1 MFHTG
6 SASTGHASIWDVI
19 RYDVLVQLS
28 AFVVAGFWLLG
39 SFVFLLEWQQARLTA
54 YQSDALV
61 LLAVSGLAW
70 LTLAAW
76 RTQALNRILD
86 RGRPVVGTVEL
97 SIKSGNW
104 LRILVS
110 FELNGI
116 RSEKSFALAPVGA
129 ANRISQGDQIT
140 LVMDPTAP
148 MRAVL
153 TEVLFRTLPDSHPSQ
168 ETDADKPEGRG
179 PRHPIDFMFDNMFH
193 RTSAGTL
200 VFRPWSRGS
209 RGYVLESEDQMPRL
223 RKATSTCWNTALIA
237 GIAGMAYG
245 AHDIVIPECG
255 CPGLL
260 RLIGFSLLGAL
271 LPILAFAIWL
281 RVAVRGLARYDGPPT
296 PLPDHVILMARTN
309 RGEMRFAAV
318 ACALLGLITLAAGH
332 YTDTSGCLPTVLALS
347 CFAGALAFGYSGWA
361 ERKS

>member
-6 SASTGHASIWDVI
+6 SASAGHASIRDVV
-19 RYDVLVQLS
+19 RYDVPVQLS
-28 AFVVAGFWLLG
+28 AFVVAGVWLLAG
-39 SFVFLLEWQQARLTA
+39 FICLLEWQRARQTDF
-54 YQSDALV
+54 QSDALV

-70 LTLAAW
+70 LILAAW

-116 RSEKSFALAPVGA
+116 QSEKSFALPPVGA
-129 ANRISQGDQIT
+129 ANRISQGDRIT
-140 LVMDPTAP
+140 LAVDPAAP
-148 MRAVL
+148 MQAVL
-153 TEVLFRTLPDSHPSQ
+153 TEVLFRTLPDSHPTQ
-168 ETDADKPEGRG
+168 ETDVDEAEERG
-179 PRHPIDFMFDNMFH
+179 PRHPIEFMFDNMFH

-209 RGYVLESEDQMPRL
+209 RGYVLKSEDQMPRL

-245 AHDIVIPECG
+245 GHGIAIPECG

-260 RLIGFSLLGAL
+260 RWIGFSLLGAL
-271 LPILAFAIWL
+271 LPMLAFAIWL
-281 RVAVRGLARYDGPPT
+281 RVALRGLARYDGPPT
-296 PLPDHVILMARTN
+296 PLPDHVILMARAN

-318 ACALLGLITLAAGH
+318 ATALLGLITLAAGH

-347 CFAGALAFGYSGWA
+347 CFAGGLAFGYSGWA
-361 ERKS
+361 QRKS